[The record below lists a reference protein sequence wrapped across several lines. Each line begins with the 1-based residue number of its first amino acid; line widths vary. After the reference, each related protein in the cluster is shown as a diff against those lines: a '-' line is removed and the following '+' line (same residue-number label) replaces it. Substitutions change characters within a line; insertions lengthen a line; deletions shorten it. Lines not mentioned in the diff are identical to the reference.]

1 MSKLIDNSITIY
13 EAIKNIENG
22 KYVMPAF
29 QREYVWS
36 IEQIEKLWDSI
47 LLDYP
52 ISNFLF
58 WHIDDKNVTWDTYFC
73 NFLKKAIFNSSKQA
87 DNLNFPIN
95 SIDFNYTDI
104 AILDGQQ
111 RLTSIYLSLLGETYL
126 RPRFAN
132 KNSGVMYVYK
142 LFIELDKNKGE
153 NENENVDYN
162 SKQYTI
168 YFTTKGLNVNSST
181 TLFELRNI
189 LSESFQND
197 DTREQAI
204 EEAIKDVPDNSKE
217 YARNILLKL
226 YNKIFIEKLI
236 RYTEITD
243 MSQDDALEMFIRF
256 NNGGK
261 KLRKQEITMSIFEVY
276 WPNAR
281 EQFAMLLSGKY
292 EGFNN
297 DFIIRTAVMLFGH
310 PKNSIISKS
319 IADNLKNN
327 WSDFKIA
334 FKNLQN
340 AFEKLNIDVKHFV
353 NDYTKLVPLVY
364 YIYNN
369 PTTYEQDLDVIR
381 VYLTR
386 TIFFIYFRSGTPG
399 KLQRLKTNIINNN
412 MKITIDMLDT
422 MAELQ
427 ITDSRIED
435 ILNSEKGSRLA
446 YEVLYFIGRDWI
458 DENAISYEQ
467 DHLHP
472 ESRFSEPK
480 PFSISAEEWHKW
492 YVNRNRLPN
501 VQLLDDI
508 ENKSKSNRRLVD
520 YYNDMDNEQKEKFM
534 KQAIIPKDTSLE
546 IENFNEFYEKRKE
559 LLKEKILE
567 LLK

>member
-73 NFLKKAIFNSSKQA
+73 HFLKQATFNSRKQS
-87 DNLNFPIN
+87 DDVNFPIN

-104 AILDGQQ
+104 AVLDGQQ
-111 RLTSIYLSLLGETYL
+111 RLTSLFLSLLGETYL
-126 RPRFAN
+126 RPKYSS

-142 LFIELDKNKGE
+142 LFIELDKNKIE
-153 NENENVDYN
+153 QDEEDYN
-162 SKQYTI
+162 SKKYDI
-168 YFTTKGLNVNSST
+168 KFTSKGLSINSSST
-181 TLFELRNI
+181 QFEIRNI
-189 LSESFQND
+189 LDERFQND

-204 EEAIKDVPDNSKE
+204 EEILIDIPDNSKE
-217 YARNILLKL
+217 YAKDILLKL
-226 YNKIFIEKLI
+226 YNKIFVEKLI

-261 KLRKQEITMSIFEVY
+261 KLRKHEITMSILEVY

-281 EQFAMLLSGKY
+281 EQFSMLLSGAY
-292 EGFNN
+292 S
-297 DFIIRTAVMLFGH
+297 DFSTDLIIRTALMLYGDVT
-310 PKNSIISKS
+310 KTIINQKV
-319 IADNLKNN
+319 ADDLKNN

-340 AFEKLNIDVKHFV
+340 AFEKLNIDMEHFV
-353 NDYTKLVPLVY
+353 NDYTKLVPLIY
-364 YIYNN
+364 YIYYN
-369 PTTYEQDLDVIR
+369 PENYEENLNAIR
-381 VYLTR
+381 AYLTR

-399 KLQRLKTNIINNN
+399 KLQRLKTNINNNN
-412 MKITIDMLDT
+412 MKITIDMLDS

-427 ITDSRIED
+427 ITESRIED
-435 ILNSEKGSRLA
+435 ILNSEKGSRLVW
-446 YEVLYFIGRDWI
+446 EVLYFIGRDWI
-458 DENAISYEQ
+458 DKNTNYEQ

-472 ESRFSEPK
+472 ESRFAETK
-480 PFSISAEEWHKW
+480 PFSISMEEWKIW
-492 YVNRNRLPN
+492 YNNRNRLPN
-501 VQLLDDI
+501 LQLLNDF
-508 ENKSKSNRRLVD
+508 ENKSKSNRRLID
-520 YYNDMDNEQKEKFM
+520 YCNNMTDEQKQEFYK
-534 KQAIIPKDTSLE
+534 KSIIPQDVSLE
-546 IENFNEFYEKRKE
+546 FDNFEEFYEKRKQ
-559 LLKEKILE
+559 LLKEKIIE

>member
-1 MSKLIDNSITIY
+1 MSKLIDNSVTIY

-73 NFLKKAIFNSSKQA
+73 HFLKQATFNSRKQS
-87 DNLNFPIN
+87 DDVNFPIN

-111 RLTSIYLSLLGETYL
+111 RLTSLFLSLLGETYL
-126 RPRFAN
+126 RPKYSS

-142 LFIELDKNKGE
+142 LFIELDKNKIE
-153 NENENVDYN
+153 QDEEDYN
-162 SKQYTI
+162 SKKYDI
-168 YFTTKGLNVNSST
+168 KFTSKGLSINSSST
-181 TLFELRNI
+181 QFEIRNI
-189 LSESFQND
+189 LDERFQND

-204 EEAIKDVPDNSKE
+204 EEILIDIPDNSKE
-217 YARNILLKL
+217 YAKDILLKL
-226 YNKIFIEKLI
+226 YNKIFVEKLI

-261 KLRKQEITMSIFEVY
+261 KLRKHEITMSILEVY

-281 EQFAMLLSGKY
+281 EQFSMLLSGAY
-292 EGFNN
+292 S
-297 DFIIRTAVMLFGH
+297 DFSTDLIIRTALMLYGDVT
-310 PKNSIISKS
+310 KTIINQKV
-319 IADNLKNN
+319 ADDLKNN

-340 AFEKLNIDVKHFV
+340 ALEKLNIDIEHFV
-353 NDYTKLVPLVY
+353 NDYTKLVPLIY
-364 YIYNN
+364 YIYYN
-369 PTTYEQDLDVIR
+369 PESYQENLNAIR
-381 VYLTR
+381 AYLTR

-399 KLQRLKTNIINNN
+399 KLQRLKTNINNNN
-412 MKITIDMLDT
+412 MKITLDMLDS

-427 ITDSRIED
+427 ITESRIED
-435 ILNSEKGSRLA
+435 ILNSEKGSRLVW
-446 YEVLYFIGRDWI
+446 EVLYFIGRDWI
-458 DENAISYEQ
+458 NKDINYEQ

-472 ESRFSEPK
+472 ESRFAETK
-480 PFSISAEEWHKW
+480 PFSISMEEWKIW
-492 YVNRNRLPN
+492 YNNRNRLPN
-501 VQLLDDI
+501 LQLLNDL
-508 ENKSKSNRRLVD
+508 ENKSKSNRRLID
-520 YYNDMDNEQKEKFM
+520 YYNNMTDEQKQDFYK
-534 KQAIIPKDTSLE
+534 KSIIPQDVSLE
-546 IENFNEFYEKRKE
+546 FDNFEEFYEKRKE

>member
-1 MSKLIDNSITIY
+1 MSKLIDNSVTIY

-73 NFLKKAIFNSSKQA
+73 HFLKQSTFNSRKQS
-87 DNLNFPIN
+87 DDVNFPIN

-111 RLTSIYLSLLGETYL
+111 RLTSLFLSLLGETYL
-126 RPRFAN
+126 RPKYSS

-142 LFIELDKNKGE
+142 LFIELDKNKIE
-153 NENENVDYN
+153 QDEEDYN
-162 SKQYTI
+162 SKKYDI
-168 YFTTKGLNVNSST
+168 KFTSKGLSINSSST
-181 TLFELRNI
+181 QFEIRNI
-189 LSESFQND
+189 LDERFQND

-204 EEAIKDVPDNSKE
+204 EEILIDIPDNSKE
-217 YARNILLKL
+217 YAKDILLKL
-226 YNKIFIEKLI
+226 YNKIFVEKLI

-261 KLRKQEITMSIFEVY
+261 KLRKHEITMSILEVY

-281 EQFAMLLSGKY
+281 EQFSMLLSGAY
-292 EGFNN
+292 S
-297 DFIIRTAVMLFGH
+297 DFSTDLIIRTALMLYGDVT
-310 PKNSIISKS
+310 KTIINQKV
-319 IADNLKNN
+319 ADDLKNN

-340 AFEKLNIDVKHFV
+340 ALEKLNIDIEHFV
-353 NDYTKLVPLVY
+353 NDYTKLVPLIY
-364 YIYNN
+364 YIYYN
-369 PTTYEQDLDVIR
+369 PESYQENLNAIR
-381 VYLTR
+381 AYLTR

-399 KLQRLKTNIINNN
+399 KLQRLKTNINNNN
-412 MKITIDMLDT
+412 MKITLDMLDS

-427 ITDSRIED
+427 ITESRIED
-435 ILNSEKGSRLA
+435 ILNSEKGSRLVW
-446 YEVLYFIGRDWI
+446 EVLYFIGRDWI
-458 DENAISYEQ
+458 NKDINYEQ

-472 ESRFSEPK
+472 ESRFAETK
-480 PFSISAEEWHKW
+480 PFSISMEEWKMW
-492 YVNRNRLPN
+492 YNNRNRLPN
-501 VQLLDDI
+501 LQLLNDL
-508 ENKSKSNRRLVD
+508 ENKSKSNRRLID
-520 YYNDMDNEQKEKFM
+520 YYNNMTDEQKQDFYK
-534 KQAIIPKDTSLE
+534 KSIIPQDVSLE
-546 IENFNEFYEKRKE
+546 FDNFEEFYEKRKE

>member
-13 EAIKNIENG
+13 EAIKNIESG

-73 NFLKKAIFNSSKQA
+73 HFLKQATFNSRKQS
-87 DNLNFPIN
+87 DDVNFPIN

-111 RLTSIYLSLLGETYL
+111 RLTSLFLSLLGETYL
-126 RPRFAN
+126 RPKYSS

-142 LFIELDKNKGE
+142 LFIELDKNKIE
-153 NENENVDYN
+153 QDEEDYN
-162 SKQYTI
+162 SKKYDI
-168 YFTTKGLNVNSST
+168 KFTSKGLSINSSST
-181 TLFELRNI
+181 QFEIRNI
-189 LSESFQND
+189 LDEKFQND

-204 EEAIKDVPDNSKE
+204 EEILIDIPDNSKE
-217 YARNILLKL
+217 YAKSILLKL
-226 YNKIFIEKLI
+226 YNKIFVEKLI

-261 KLRKQEITMSIFEVY
+261 KLRKHEITMSILEVY

-281 EQFAMLLSGKY
+281 EQFSMLLSGAY
-292 EGFNN
+292 S
-297 DFIIRTAVMLFGH
+297 DFSTDLIIRTALMLYGDVT
-310 PKNSIISKS
+310 KTIINQKV
-319 IADNLKNN
+319 ADDLKNN

-340 AFEKLNIDVKHFV
+340 AFEKLNIDMEHFV
-353 NDYTKLVPLVY
+353 NDYTKLVPLIY
-364 YIYNN
+364 YIYYN
-369 PTTYEQDLDVIR
+369 PDNYEENLNVIR
-381 VYLTR
+381 AYLTR

-399 KLQRLKTNIINNN
+399 KLQRLKTNINNNN
-412 MKITIDMLDT
+412 MKITIDMLDS

-427 ITDSRIED
+427 ITESRIED
-435 ILNSEKGSRLA
+435 ILNSEKGSRLVW
-446 YEVLYFIGRDWI
+446 EVLYFIGRDWI
-458 DENAISYEQ
+458 DKNTNYEQ

-472 ESRFSEPK
+472 ESRFAETK
-480 PFSISAEEWHKW
+480 PFSISMEEWKIW
-492 YVNRNRLPN
+492 YNNRNRLPN
-501 VQLLDDI
+501 LQLLNDL
-508 ENKSKSNRRLVD
+508 ENKSKSNRRLID
-520 YYNDMDNEQKEKFM
+520 YCNNMTDEQKQEFYK
-534 KQAIIPKDTSLE
+534 KSIIPQDVSLE
-546 IENFNEFYEKRKE
+546 FDNFEEFYEKRKE